1 MVQRNQRGWLK
12 KESRAQGETWVL
24 FFRTSRKS
32 DGKRVENKI
41 PIGLVKDLP
50 DKENAWAEIKR
61 LHLPINKVDSRRG
74 LTFGDLAQH
83 YAEHEL
89 VDHTES
95 IHPKAH
101 TTVRSYERVLRN
113 RLLPKW
119 GHRIALGVEPLE
131 VEQWL
136 KDLKREKQFA
146 NPTLDKTRR
155 VMSMIYKH
163 GQRYGLIPRT
173 QESNPMR
180 FVRCRTTSAYEAMI
194 LTPEQAYAVLVNLQ
208 EPERTL
214 TLLASGTGLRISECL
229 GLQWQDV
236 SFADSMIHVR
246 RTWTCGQIGL
256 PKSKASK
263 GPVPLHP
270 LLAEFM
276 LLWKQ
281 KTAYSQSC
289 DWVFPSFR
297 LEGKQPRVANML
309 VEDHLRPAAVKA
321 GILSSHRNLR
331 GQLVDDDPRRFGF
344 HNLRHS
350 LASFLIRIRTDPK
363 TVQTLL
369 RHSDVKL
376 TLQFYTHAVSRDRMT
391 AAGKMLTAI
400 LSHAAG
406 QSGPKADSPRIA
418 PA

>member
-1 MVQRNQRGWLK
+1 
-12 KESRAQGETWVL
+12 
-24 FFRTSRKS
+24 
-32 DGKRVENKI
+32 
-41 PIGLVKDLP
+41 
-50 DKENAWAEIKR
+50 
-61 LHLPINKVDSRRG
+61 
-74 LTFGDLAQH
+74 
-83 YAEHEL
+83 
-89 VDHTES
+89 
-95 IHPKAH
+95 
-101 TTVRSYERVLRN
+101 
-113 RLLPKW
+113 
-119 GHRIALGVEPLE
+119 
-131 VEQWL
+131 
-136 KDLKREKQFA
+136 
-146 NPTLDKTRR
+146 
-155 VMSMIYKH
+155 
-163 GQRYGLIPRT
+163 
-173 QESNPMR
+173 MR
-180 FVRCRTTSAYEAMI
+180 FVRCKTTSTYEAMI
-194 LTPEQAYAVLVNLQ
+194 LTPEQAYAILLNLQ

-263 GPVPLHP
+263 APVPLHP

-281 KTAYSQSC
+281 KTPYSQSC
-289 DWVFPSFR
+289 DWVFPSSR

-321 GILSSHRNLR
+321 GILSSHKNLQ

-350 LASFLIRIRTDPK
+350 LASFLIRTRTDPK

-376 TLQFYTHAVSRDRMT
+376 TLQFYTHAVSRDRMA

-400 LSHAAG
+400 LSHAKE
-406 QSGPKADSPRIA
+406 QSGLKADREEIA
-418 PA
+418 SA